1 MSNRTLAFIVVL
13 GLAGCASKGVIR
25 QESCAPVPAGSLS
38 ATPASL
44 AGSYRIT
51 LVATTAGT
59 RTATGALALGASD
72 VAVPGAAGARQVLE
86 GAMQVP
92 LDSLGATPP
101 AGVSPRDA
109 RIIGVATGSTL
120 TLRLEAAAPATEQRT
135 IEGSFVAFTVHR
147 SSTGGFDGSWRSGSG
162 TREVTRGHFCAVRI
176 AS

>member
-1 MSNRTLAFIVVL
+1 M
-13 GLAGCASKGVIR
+13 
-25 QESCAPVPAGSLS
+25 PAGSL
-38 ATPASL
+38 AAAPVSL

-51 LVATTAGT
+51 LVATTAGN
-59 RTATGALALGASD
+59 RTARGALALGASD
-72 VAVPGAAGARQVLE
+72 AAVPGASGARQVLE

-109 RIIGVATGSTL
+109 RIIGITSGSTL
-120 TLRLEAAAPATEQRT
+120 TLRLEAAAPATEQRA

-147 SSTGGFDGSWRSGSG
+147 SSATGFEGTWRSGSG